1 MKIVFLIVSIIFFLG
16 SVRYLLQMKKAGIFP
31 PKQVLKKRA
40 ATLFLGAMGCL
51 ILAFIASLL

>member
-1 MKIVFLIVSIIFFLG
+1 MKTIFLIVSTIFFLG

-40 ATLFLGAMGCL
+40 ATLFLGGMSCL
-51 ILAFIASLL
+51 VLAFIVSFL